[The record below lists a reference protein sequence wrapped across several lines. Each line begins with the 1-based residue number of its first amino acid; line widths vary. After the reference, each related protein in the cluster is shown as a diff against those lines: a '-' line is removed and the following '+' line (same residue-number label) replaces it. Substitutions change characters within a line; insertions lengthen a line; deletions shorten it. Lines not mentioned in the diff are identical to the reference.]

1 MIEVFSTF
9 YRLINHHRQV
19 NKGDGIEQNNQPI
32 GADCRMNGKEKQ
44 KSNDTSG
51 YPLRSER
58 EQIPSPN
65 HLLPFQLKPYN
76 NASHNQQYAYTRQR
90 RQWKPGSA
98 SSGSTSTTFDS
109 LSHQRTNTDPP
120 CIMTAP
126 LAASNILKGANIC
139 FRPSMGTSA
148 SLPRQRSIP
157 NSSHSFPFVHR

>member
-51 YPLRSER
+51 YPLRSEQ

-90 RQWKPGSA
+90 RQWE
-98 SSGSTSTTFDS
+98 TRFCFFR
-109 LSHQRTNTDPP
+109 LY
-120 CIMTAP
+120 
-126 LAASNILKGANIC
+126 ILKGANIC

>member
-32 GADCRMNGKEKQ
+32 GADCRMNGKENK
-44 KSNDTSG
+44 KAMIHPD
-51 YPLRSER
+51 YPLRSEQ

-90 RQWKPGSA
+90 RQWE
-98 SSGSTSTTFDS
+98 TRFCFFRLYIHHFRLTEY
-109 LSHQRTNTDPP
+109 QRTNTVSLHNDRAP
-120 CIMTAP
+120 CRFQHIKRSEHLLSSVNGNIR
-126 LAASNILKGANIC
+126 LAAKTKI
-139 FRPSMGTSA
+139 
-148 SLPRQRSIP
+148 
-157 NSSHSFPFVHR
+157 NS

>member
-51 YPLRSER
+51 YPLRSEQ

-76 NASHNQQYAYTRQR
+76 NASHNQQYAYTR
-90 RQWKPGSA
+90 
-98 SSGSTSTTFDS
+98 T
-109 LSHQRTNTDPP
+109 LSP